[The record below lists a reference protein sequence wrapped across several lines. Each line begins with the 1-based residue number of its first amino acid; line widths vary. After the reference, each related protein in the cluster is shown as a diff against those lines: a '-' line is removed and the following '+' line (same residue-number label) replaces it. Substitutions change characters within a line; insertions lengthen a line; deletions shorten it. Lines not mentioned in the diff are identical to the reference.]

1 MAPVRTVVVVG
12 AGRMGAAL
20 YAALRARAVP
30 VRRAAARVFLARPR
44 RPAARP
50 CTWVLAVRDG
60 QLDAAVR
67 ALAPALTRNDVVL
80 HLAGMLGPEV
90 LAPARVEG
98 AHVASMHPLCAVAA
112 GNRAA
117 AMLDRAAFT
126 FEGDRGAR
134 AEARR
139 IARSLGGTLLEA
151 ATVDRAR
158 YHGAAALVAT
168 GAVALAQ
175 GAAALLA
182 ASVSPPPSERAQRAA
197 VRSLLV
203 SVASNVEAVGA
214 QAALASPL
222 LRDDTRTV
230 ARHLDA
236 MASQAPVR
244 ELYRAAVAL
253 VLDAL
258 EAGALVR
265 PETIA
270 EARRLTQR

>member
-1 MAPVRTVVVVG
+1 MAAARTVAVLG
-12 AGRMGAAL
+12 AGRMGVAL

-30 VRRAAARVFLARPR
+30 VRRAAARAFLASPR
-44 RPAARP
+44 RREARP

-60 QLDAAVR
+60 QLDAAAR
-67 ALAPALTRNDVVL
+67 ALAPVLRRGDVVL
-80 HLAGMLGPEV
+80 HLAGMLGPEA
-90 LAPARVEG
+90 LAPARASG

-112 GNRAA
+112 GNRGAETLA
-117 AMLDRAAFT
+117 RAAFT

-134 AEARR
+134 PEARR
-139 IARSLGGTLLEA
+139 IARSLGGTLIEA
-151 ATVDRAR
+151 ASVDRAR

-182 ASVSPPPSERAQRAA
+182 ASVTPTPSERAQRAA

-214 QAALASPL
+214 RAALASPL

-236 MASQAPVR
+236 MASHPAAQ
-244 ELYRAAVAL
+244 ELYRAAIAL
-253 VLDAL
+253 VVDAL

-265 PETIA
+265 PETVA
-270 EARRLTQR
+270 EARRLTRR